1 MLSAQRALSG
11 AAESRACG
19 AAAGAAAGAHP
30 RLAGPLSTS
39 GREQCSPAAC
49 ARRGPAAPR
58 RGRQLL
64 APLRVIVPAKA
75 DLAPAAGHH
84 AGAPAPH
91 HAAPPAHG
99 ALPTTDLLAGIVAPV
114 QADMVQLTQNLQD
127 VVGNR
132 HPMLRAASEQIFG
145 AGGKRLRPV
154 IIFLV
159 ARATAELYGLR

>member
-39 GREQCSPAAC
+39 GREHSSPAAC

-75 DLAPAAGHH
+75 DLASAAGHH
-84 AGAPAPH
+84 VASPAPH
-91 HAAPPAHG
+91 HAAPAHG
-99 ALPTTDLLAGIVAPV
+99 ALPTTDLLSGIVAPV
-114 QADMVQLTQNLQD
+114 RADMVQLTQNLQD